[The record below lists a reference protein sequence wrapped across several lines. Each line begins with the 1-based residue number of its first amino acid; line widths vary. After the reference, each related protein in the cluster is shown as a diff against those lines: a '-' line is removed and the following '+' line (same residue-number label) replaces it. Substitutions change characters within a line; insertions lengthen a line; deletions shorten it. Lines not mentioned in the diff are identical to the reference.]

1 MFRALLGGIIRFL
14 LWFFAFYLIMHAIRA
29 IARALF
35 SSGKSNRVSSDKN
48 EAVEGRPSV
57 KPSEYSDVREAS
69 FSDLDGKKP
78 EKDDFAN
85 PPVG

>member
-14 LWFFAFYLIMHAIRA
+14 LWFFAFYLVMHAIRA
-29 IARALF
+29 IARAFF
-35 SSGKSNRVSSDKN
+35 SSGKSDRVGGEKH
-48 EAVEGRPSV
+48 EAVQGRPSV
-57 KPSEYSDVREAS
+57 EPSEYSDVREAS

-78 EKDDFAN
+78 EKDDFVN